1 MHVPPE
7 QVWPGAQQVAPQWR
21 LVGQQVVRFRQTWSL
36 EQQME
41 PQARSNGQ
49 QTPLTQASVALSQQV
64 ALGPVPQQNPPW
76 SAQQVVPMGPHGGVA
91 QQVPPTQNRPGEQQV
106 SPQDVSPVL
115 HTQVPFSQ
123 CLTATPVVVLKQQE
137 VPQTDAFGQQT
148 PDTQVWPPSGQ
159 QVSQGPP
166 QQSWP

>member
-49 QTPLTQASVALSQQV
+49 QTP
-64 ALGPVPQQNPPW
+64 
-76 SAQQVVPMGPHGGVA
+76 
-91 QQVPPTQNRPGEQQV
+91 
-106 SPQDVSPVL
+106 
-115 HTQVPFSQ
+115 
-123 CLTATPVVVLKQQE
+123 
-137 VPQTDAFGQQT
+137 
-148 PDTQVWPPSGQ
+148 DTQVWSASGQ
-159 QVSQGPP
+159 QVSLGPP
-166 QQSWP
+166 QQSWPVGQHLVPQGPIPLGQAQKPPRQVWPAPQQAMPPQQVERG